1 MMGGMQSELLKYRRT
16 FMGKLIGFIPI
27 FFAVFALVVQATMMN
42 NPLSETSAWAW
53 ESLLAL
59 VFNWWSFLFLPL
71 GYALFAAL
79 VAAQE
84 KKSGNYRA
92 LCSHHI
98 PFGTIWFYKVMVMAI
113 YSLLSTVVLIVAVA
127 ITGSFSGAGAIPFR
141 QIVTAAL
148 VCWLVSLALVPIQL
162 CVATWKGMPLSMG
175 IGFLGMIVGI
185 FAAPEV
191 IWVAV
196 PWSWATR
203 LMCPLIGVHPN
214 GTILETGDPLLDTSV
229 ILIGIVVSVVSF
241 LVLTGIT
248 AIWFGRREIV

>member
-16 FMGKLIGFIPI
+16 FIGKLIVFIPI
-27 FFAVFALVVQATMMN
+27 FFSVYALVVQATMMN
-42 NPLSETSAWAW
+42 NPLSETSAWTW

-98 PFGTIWFYKVMVMAI
+98 PFRTIWFYKVTAMAI

-175 IGFLGMIVGI
+175 IGLLFDESEM
-185 FAAPEV
+185 PV
-191 IWVAV
+191 I
-196 PWSWATR
+196 S
-203 LMCPLIGVHPN
+203 
-214 GTILETGDPLLDTSV
+214 E
-229 ILIGIVVSVVSF
+229 
-241 LVLTGIT
+241 
-248 AIWFGRREIV
+248 